1 MGWNRI
7 FDELAD
13 RKTNEGVFFAVT
25 AANRL
30 VELFF
35 YAKTLVKVRARQFNS
50 DQLDALFRTG
60 DFSKIT
66 FSPMSVKTESI
77 DPQAIERYFP
87 AIVDYVLSP
96 ENTVPQDRICLVRL
110 MRCLDSLG
118 TEDGYRAV
126 CVMAEQIQ
134 RLNPAFSLDV
144 KTIRTRI
151 DHAHEALGF
160 AIPVIDSRDVPGQA
174 KDVLGWVFSHKIT
187 NDSLME
193 SIFLHYLFFGVSF
206 ARIHTAVVG
215 SGTPDEKVGGARV
228 IVPAGITLQPFQSA
242 LIYRGADFLAH
253 VRAQVQTA
261 MLEKKPTM
269 LSGEAGIASVGGG
282 RRDTF
287 SSAGK
292 NIELVLSPRDIG
304 ASRLQIGG
312 QVNVIFSDSAV

>member
-25 AANRL
+25 PANRL

-35 YAKTLVKVRARQFNS
+35 YARTLVKVRARQFSS
-50 DQLDALFRTG
+50 DQLDVLLHEG
-60 DFSKIT
+60 KFSKIT
-66 FSPMSVKTESI
+66 FSPMSVKPESI
-77 DPQAIERYFP
+77 DPQVIGRYFHL
-87 AIVDYVLSP
+87 ITDHVLSP
-96 ENTVPQDRICLVRL
+96 EGTIPQDRVCLIRL
-110 MRCLDSLG
+110 MRYLDSLD

-134 RLNPAFSLDV
+134 RLDPAFSLDA

-151 DHAHEALGF
+151 DHAHEELGF
-160 AIPVIDSRDVPGQA
+160 ALPVLDSRDVPDETKGM
-174 KDVLGWVFSHKIT
+174 LGWMFSHRIT

-215 SGTPDEKVGGARV
+215 SGAPDEKTGGARV
-228 IVPAGITLQPFQSA
+228 IVPAGLTLQPFQSA
-242 LIYRGADFLAH
+242 LIYRGADFLTH

-261 MLEKKPTM
+261 MLEKKPAM
-269 LSGEAGIASVGGG
+269 LSGEAGIASAGGG
-282 RRDTF
+282 RGI
-287 SSAGK
+287 SSSVGR

-312 QVNVIFSDSAV
+312 LVNVIFSDSAV